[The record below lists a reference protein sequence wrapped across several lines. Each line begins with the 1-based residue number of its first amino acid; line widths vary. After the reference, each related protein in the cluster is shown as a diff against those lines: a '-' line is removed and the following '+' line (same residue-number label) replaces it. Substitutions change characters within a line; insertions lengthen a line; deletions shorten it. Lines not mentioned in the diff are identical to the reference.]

1 MAFSNTA
8 LQSTIEE
15 TEAVSSVH
23 ASVKDYVEARG
34 GNTPIKKVLIANNGM
49 AATKSIMSMRQWA
62 YMELGDERAIQFVAM
77 ASPEDINANAEFVR
91 LADTYVEVPGGVNRN
106 NYANVELITN
116 LAVEQGCDAV
126 WPGWGHA
133 SENPDLPT
141 ALNANGIKF
150 IGPPAPVMSVLGDK
164 IAANILAQTAKV
176 PSIPWS
182 GSFGGPNDGP
192 LEAELTEEGTIP
204 DETFAKGTTSTV
216 EEAIEAARRIGY
228 ENGIMIKASEGGGG
242 KGIRF
247 VDNEDDLKNAYI
259 QVTNEVVG
267 SPIFVMQLCKNARHI
282 EVQIVGDEHGNAV
295 ALNGRDCSTQRRFQK
310 IFEEGPPTIVKPE
323 TFKEMQ
329 RAAQR
334 LTASIGYVGA
344 GTVEYLYNA
353 DTDDFFFLELNPR
366 LQVEHPVSE
375 GISGVNLPAT
385 QLQVAMGI
393 PLYNVPEV
401 RRFFGR
407 DMYGTDKIDFME
419 EWYKDIDTHVIAARI
434 TAENPDEG
442 FKPTSG
448 SIERIKFQSTP
459 SVWGYFSVGPNG
471 GVHEYADSQ
480 FGHLFAKGANRE
492 QARKALILALKEIEV
507 RGDIRTTVEYL
518 VQLLE
523 TEEFINNTIDT
534 SWLDGIIKEKSVGV
548 ETPDHLTVVSAAIFK
563 AFQHVKDESAE
574 VTESLTK
581 GQVSTAGIPGI
592 NSFESEVAYKDVR
605 YQFSVERLS
614 GDVFRLTVAGNTIVT
629 RVTETKEGALI
640 ASFGGEIHRI
650 FGMEEPLGLRLVLD
664 GNTILM

>member
-1 MAFSNTA
+1 
-8 LQSTIEE
+8 
-15 TEAVSSVH
+15 
-23 ASVKDYVEARG
+23 
-34 GNTPIKKVLIANNGM
+34 
-49 AATKSIMSMRQWA
+49 
-62 YMELGDERAIQFVAM
+62 
-77 ASPEDINANAEFVR
+77 
-91 LADTYVEVPGGVNRN
+91 
-106 NYANVELITN
+106 
-116 LAVEQGCDAV
+116 
-126 WPGWGHA
+126 
-133 SENPDLPT
+133 
-141 ALNANGIKF
+141 
-150 IGPPAPVMSVLGDK
+150 LGDK
-164 IAANILAQTAKV
+164 IAANILAQTAEV

-192 LEAELTEEGTIP
+192 LVAELTEDGRIP
-204 DETFAKGTTSTV
+204 AETFAKGTARTV
-216 EEAIEAARRIGY
+216 EEAIETARRIGY
-228 ENGIMIKASEGGGG
+228 ENGIMVKASEGGGG

-247 VDNEDDLKNAYI
+247 VDNEEDLKNAYI

-267 SPIFVMQLCKNARHI
+267 SPIFIMQLCKNARHI
-282 EVQIVGDEHGNAV
+282 EVQIIGDEHGNAV
-295 ALNGRDCSTQRRFQK
+295 AANGRDCSTQRRFQK

-334 LTASIGYVGA
+334 LTQNIGYIGA

-366 LQVEHPVSE
+366 LQVEHPVTE
-375 GISGVNLPAT
+375 GISGINMPAT

-393 PLYNVPEV
+393 PLYNIPEV

-419 EWYKDIDTHVIAARI
+419 EWYKPIDSHVIAARI

-448 SIERIKFQSTP
+448 SIERIKFQST
-459 SVWGYFSVGPNG
+459 SNVWGYFSVGVNG
-471 GVHEYADSQ
+471 GIHEYADSQ

-507 RGDIRTTVEYL
+507 RGEIRTTVEYL

-523 TEEFINNTIDT
+523 TKEFIENTIDT
-534 SWLDGIIKEKSVGV
+534 SWLDGIIKEKSVKV
-548 ETPDHLTVVSAAIFK
+548 EMPDHLTVASAAIFK
-563 AFQHVKDESAE
+563 AFQHVKEQTAE

-581 GQVSTAGIPGI
+581 GQVSTSGIPRI
-592 NSFESEVAYKDVR
+592 NSFNTEVAYKDVK
-605 YQFSVERLS
+605 YPFHVERLA
-614 GDVFRLTVAGNTIVT
+614 GDIYRLTTGGSVIDA
-629 RVTETKEGALI
+629 RVTETAEGALL
-640 ASFGGEIHRI
+640 ATFGGETHRI

-664 GNTILM
+664 GVTILM